1 MRDYKNTK
9 NTKLKKNSIFI
20 AMNFSRYIATRIL
33 NKGQEKNNISSP
45 IVKIGIIGIA
55 LGVAVMIITMAVVT
69 GFQQQIIHKIT
80 TFTAHLQ
87 INDYDPNQSLEPN
100 PIAFDSQML
109 QNLKDNSN
117 VKHIQSFAT
126 KNGILKTK
134 TENEGVI
141 LKGVSDDYD
150 WNYLKPYVSEGTVL
164 SINKTDVS
172 KDIFISQTLAN
183 KLHLKLNQK
192 LLVYFMTKKKLEDT
206 TFNGQNYVGYEP
218 RVKDF
223 YVKGIFNTGF
233 SDFDKN
239 LVFVDLKQIQ
249 KLNYW
254 GSNEVAGYE
263 VYLNDFNLLESSA
276 AEVNDIVGYKYTVAT
291 VKELQSSIF
300 SWLDMID
307 VNAEIIITLMILVA
321 AINMISAL
329 LILILERTN
338 LIGILKALGLAN
350 GDVRKIF
357 FHVSLQLL
365 IKGLFYGNLIGIG
378 FCWLQLQFQFATL
391 NPATYYLEFVPINL
405 SIIHILLI
413 NIGTIITCLIMMFL
427 PTLILNKITPIKAI
441 RFS

>member
-1 MRDYKNTK
+1 
-9 NTKLKKNSIFI
+9 
-20 AMNFSRYIATRIL
+20 MNFSRYIANRIL
-33 NKGQEKNNISSP
+33 NSGQEKNNISSP
-45 IVKIGIIGIA
+45 IVKIGTTGIA
-55 LGVAVMIITMAVVT
+55 LGVTVMIITMAVVT
-69 GFQQQIIHKIT
+69 GFQKQIIEKIT
-80 TFTAHLQ
+80 TFTSHLQ

-100 PIAFDSQML
+100 PITFE
-109 QNLKDNSN
+109 KDLLIKLRKADN
-117 VKHIQSFAT
+117 VKHIQAFAT

-134 TENEGVI
+134 TENEGII
-141 LKGVSDDYD
+141 LKGISDDYD
-150 WNYLKPYVSEGTVL
+150 WSYLKSYTIEGTTL
-164 SINKTDVS
+164 SINNDTIS

-192 LLVYFMTKKKLEDT
+192 LLVYFMTKKKLTDT
-206 TFNGQNYVGYEP
+206 TFNGQNYIEYEP

-254 GSNEVAGYE
+254 NENEVAGYE
-263 VYLNDFNLLESSA
+263 VYLKDFNLLEPSI
-276 AEVNDIVGYKYTVAT
+276 ENLNDIIGYDYTVES
-291 VKELQSSIF
+291 VKQLQSSIF

-307 VNAEIIITLMILVA
+307 VNAVIIITLMVLVA

-338 LIGILKALGLAN
+338 LVGILKALGLAN
-350 GDVRKIF
+350 VNVRKIF
-357 FHVSLQLL
+357 FYVSIQLL
-365 IKGLFYGNLIGIG
+365 MKGLLIGNFIGIG
-378 FCWLQLQFQFATL
+378 FCLLQGQFHFLTL
-391 NPATYYLEFVPINL
+391 NPETYYLDAVPINL

-413 NIGTIITCLIMMFL
+413 NLGTIVTCLIMMFL

>member
-1 MRDYKNTK
+1 MQNTK
-9 NTKLKKNSIFI
+9 NIKLKKFTIFR
-20 AMNFSRYIATRIL
+20 AVNFSRYIATRIL
-33 NKGQEKNNISSP
+33 RKGQEKNNISSP
-45 IVKIGIIGIA
+45 IVKIGITGIA

-69 GFQQQIIHKIT
+69 GFQQQIIYKIT
-80 TFTAHLQ
+80 TFTSHLQ
-87 INDYDPNQSLEPN
+87 INDYDLNQSLEPN
-100 PIAFDSQML
+100 PISLDNQSL
-109 QNLKDNSN
+109 QKITANPN
-117 VKHIQSFAT
+117 VKHIQAFAT

-141 LKGVSDDYD
+141 LKGVNTDYD
-150 WNYLKPYVSEGTVL
+150 WNYLKPYLSEGSTL
-164 SINKTDVS
+164 SLNDTAIS

-183 KLHLKLNQK
+183 KLNLKLGQK
-192 LLVYFMTKKKLEDT
+192 LLIYFMTKKKLDDT
-206 TFNGQNYVGYEP
+206 TFNGQNYVNYEP

-254 GSNEVAGYE
+254 THKEVAGYE
-263 VYLNDFNLLESSA
+263 VYLNDFSRLESSVT
-276 AEVNDIVGYKYTVAT
+276 EINDIVGYDQYIVSS

-300 SWLDMID
+300 SWLDMIN
-307 VNAEIIITLMILVA
+307 VNAEIIITLMVLVA

-338 LIGILKALGLAN
+338 LVGILKALGATN
-350 GDVRKIF
+350 ASVRNIF
-357 FHVSLQLL
+357 FHVSIQLL
-365 IKGLFYGNLIGIG
+365 IKGLLFGNLIGIG
-378 FCWLQLQFQFATL
+378 FCWLQWQFKFATL
-391 NPATYYLEFVPINL
+391 NPATYYLEYVPVNI
-405 SIIHILLI
+405 SIIHIGLI
-413 NIGTIITCLIMMFL
+413 NLGTIITCLLMMFL

>member
-1 MRDYKNTK
+1 
-9 NTKLKKNSIFI
+9 
-20 AMNFSRYIATRIL
+20 MNFSRYIASRIL
-33 NKGQEKNNISSP
+33 NKGQEKNTISSP

-69 GFQQQIIHKIT
+69 GFQKQIIEKIT
-80 TFTAHLQ
+80 TFTSHLQ

-100 PIAFDSQML
+100 PITFETEL
-109 QNLKDNSN
+109 LKKIESTNN

-134 TENEGVI
+134 TENEGIV
-141 LKGVSDDYD
+141 LKGVSTDYD
-150 WNYLKPYVSEGTVL
+150 WSYLKPYVVEGNTL
-164 SINKTDVS
+164 SVNKDSIS
-172 KDIFISQTLAN
+172 KDIFISQTLAS

-206 TFNGQNYVGYEP
+206 TFNGKNYIDYEP

-254 GSNEVAGYE
+254 KDNEVAGYE
-263 VYLNDFNLLESSA
+263 VYLNDFNLLEPSL
-276 AEVNDIVGYKYTVAT
+276 ENLNDVIGYNYTIAS
-291 VKELQSSIF
+291 VKQLQSSIF

-307 VNAEIIITLMILVA
+307 VNAIIIITLMVLVA

-338 LIGILKALGLAN
+338 LVGILKALGLAN
-350 GDVRKIF
+350 ASVRKIF

-365 IKGLFYGNLIGIG
+365 MKGLLFGNLIGIG
-378 FCWLQLQFQFATL
+378 FCVLQSQLKFL
-391 NPATYYLEFVPINL
+391 SLDPRTYYLDAVPINL

-413 NIGTIITCLIMMFL
+413 NVGTIITCLLMMFL

>member
-1 MRDYKNTK
+1 
-9 NTKLKKNSIFI
+9 
-20 AMNFSRYIATRIL
+20 MNFSRYIANRIL
-33 NKGQEKNNISSP
+33 NSGQEKNNISSP
-45 IVKIGIIGIA
+45 IVKIGITGIA

-69 GFQQQIIHKIT
+69 GFQKQIIEKIT
-80 TFTAHLQ
+80 TFTSHLQ

-100 PIAFDSQML
+100 PITFEKDL
-109 QNLKDNSN
+109 LIGLKKADN
-117 VKHIQSFAT
+117 VKHIQAFAT

-134 TENEGVI
+134 TENEGII
-141 LKGVSDDYD
+141 LKGVSVDYD
-150 WNYLKPYVSEGTVL
+150 WSYLKPYTIEGTTL
-164 SINKTDVS
+164 SINNDTIS

-192 LLVYFMTKKKLEDT
+192 LLVYFMTKKKLTDT
-206 TFNGQNYVGYEP
+206 TFNGQNYIEYEP

-254 GSNEVAGYE
+254 NENEVAGYE
-263 VYLNDFNLLESSA
+263 VYLKDFNLLEPSI
-276 AEVNDIVGYKYTVAT
+276 ENLNDIIGYDYTVES
-291 VKELQSSIF
+291 VKQLQSSIF

-307 VNAEIIITLMILVA
+307 VNAVIIITLMVLVA

-338 LIGILKALGLAN
+338 LVGILKALGLAN
-350 GDVRKIF
+350 VNVRKIF
-357 FHVSLQLL
+357 FYVSIQLL
-365 IKGLFYGNLIGIG
+365 IKGLLIGNLIGIG
-378 FCWLQLQFQFATL
+378 FCLLQGQFHFLTL
-391 NPATYYLEFVPINL
+391 NPETYYLDSVPINL

-413 NIGTIITCLIMMFL
+413 NAGTIVTCLLMMFL

>member
-1 MRDYKNTK
+1 
-9 NTKLKKNSIFI
+9 
-20 AMNFSRYIATRIL
+20 MNFSRYIASRIL
-33 NKGQEKNNISSP
+33 NKRKEKSTISSP
-45 IVKIGIIGIA
+45 IVTIGVSGIA

-69 GFQQQIIHKIT
+69 GFQKQIIEKIT
-80 TFTAHLQ
+80 TFTSHLQ

-100 PIAFDSQML
+100 PITFDNEL
-109 QNLKDNSN
+109 LKKIESTDN
-117 VKHIQSFAT
+117 VKHIQAFAT

-134 TENEGVI
+134 TENEGIV
-141 LKGVSDDYD
+141 LKGVSTDYD
-150 WNYLKPYVSEGTVL
+150 WNYLKPYVTEGNVL
-164 SINKTDVS
+164 NINKDSIS
-172 KDIFISQTLAN
+172 KDIFISQTLAD

-192 LLVYFMTKKKLEDT
+192 LLVYFMTKKKLSDT
-206 TFNGQNYVGYEP
+206 TFNGKNYIDYEP
-218 RVKDF
+218 RVRDF

-254 GSNEVAGYE
+254 KENEVAGYE
-263 VYLNDFNLLESSA
+263 VYLNDFKLLEPSL
-276 AEVNDIVGYKYTVAT
+276 ENLNDVIGYNYTIAS
-291 VKELQSSIF
+291 VKQLQSSIF

-307 VNAEIIITLMILVA
+307 VNAVIIITLMVLVA

-338 LIGILKALGLAN
+338 LVGILKALGLDNAS
-350 GDVRKIF
+350 VRKIF

-365 IKGLFYGNLIGIG
+365 IKGLLFGNLIGVG
-378 FCWLQLQFQFATL
+378 FCILQSQFQFLSL
-391 NPATYYLEFVPINL
+391 NPATYYLDAVPINI

-413 NIGTIITCLIMMFL
+413 NLGTIITCLVMMFL

>member
-1 MRDYKNTK
+1 
-9 NTKLKKNSIFI
+9 
-20 AMNFSRYIATRIL
+20 MNFSRYIAKRIL
-33 NKGQEKNNISSP
+33 NQGQQKKTISSP
-45 IVKIGIIGIA
+45 IVKIGITGIA
-55 LGVAVMIITMAVVT
+55 LGVAVMIITLAVVT

-80 TFTAHLQ
+80 TFTSHLQ

-100 PIAFDSQML
+100 PITFDKEL
-109 QNLKDNSN
+109 LKNISSTHN

-134 TENEGVI
+134 TENEGIV
-141 LKGVSDDYD
+141 LKGVSTDYD
-150 WNYLKPYVSEGTVL
+150 WSYLNPFIIDGKVL
-164 SINKTDVS
+164 SLHKDSVS
-172 KDIFISQTLAN
+172 KDIFISQTLAS

-192 LLVYFMTKKKLEDT
+192 LLVYFMTKKKLLDT
-206 TFNGQNYVGYEP
+206 TFNGKNYIDYEP

-223 YVKGIFNTGF
+223 YVKGIYNTGF

-254 GSNEVAGYE
+254 KENEVAGYE
-263 VYLNDFNLLESSA
+263 VYLNDFNLLEPSL
-276 AEVNDIVGYKYTVAT
+276 ETLNDVIGYDYTIAS
-291 VKELQSSIF
+291 VKQLQSSIF
-300 SWLDMID
+300 SWLEMID
-307 VNAEIIITLMILVA
+307 INAVIIITLMVLVA

-350 GDVRKIF
+350 GNVRKIF
-357 FHVSLQLL
+357 FYVSLQLL
-365 IKGLFYGNLIGIG
+365 IKGLFFGNLIGIG
-378 FCWLQLQFQFATL
+378 FCLLQSHFKFATL
-391 NPATYYLEFVPINL
+391 NPETYYLDAVPINL
-405 SIIHILLI
+405 SIIHLLFI
-413 NIGTIITCLIMMFL
+413 NLGTIITCLLMMFL

>member
-1 MRDYKNTK
+1 MI
-9 NTKLKKNSIFI
+9 IFR
-20 AMNFSRYIATRIL
+20 AVNFSRYIATRIL
-33 NKGQEKNNISSP
+33 SKGQEKNNISSP
-45 IVKIGIIGIA
+45 IVKIGITGIA

-69 GFQQQIIHKIT
+69 GFQQQIINKIT

-100 PIAFDSQML
+100 PISLDISSFQKIQA
-109 QNLKDNSN
+109 NPN
-117 VKHIQSFAT
+117 VKHVQAFAT

-134 TENEGVI
+134 TENEGII
-141 LKGVSDDYD
+141 LKGVNTYYD

-164 SINKTDVS
+164 SINDTAIS

-183 KLHLKLNQK
+183 KLHLKLEQK
-192 LLVYFMTKKKLEDT
+192 LLIYFMTKKKLDDT
-206 TFNGQNYVGYEP
+206 TFSGQNYVSYEP

-254 GSNEVAGYE
+254 KDTEVAGYE
-263 VYLNDFNLLESSA
+263 VYLKDFNLLEQSVV
-276 AEVNDIVGYKYTVAT
+276 EVNDVVGYDEYIVSS

-300 SWLDMID
+300 VWLDMID
-307 VNAEIIITLMILVA
+307 VNAEIIITLMVLVA

-338 LIGILKALGLAN
+338 LVGILKALGATN
-350 GDVRKIF
+350 NTVRRIF
-357 FHVSLQLL
+357 FHVSTQLL
-365 IKGLFYGNLIGIG
+365 IKGLLFGNIIGIG
-378 FCWLQLQFQFATL
+378 FCWLQWQFKFATL
-391 NPATYYLEFVPINL
+391 NPATYYLEYVPVNMSL
-405 SIIHILLI
+405 VHILLI
-413 NIGTIITCLIMMFL
+413 NLGTIITCLLMMFL

>member
-1 MRDYKNTK
+1 
-9 NTKLKKNSIFI
+9 
-20 AMNFSRYIATRIL
+20 MNFSRYIAARIL
-33 NKGQEKNNISSP
+33 NQGRQKNNISSP
-45 IVKIGIIGIA
+45 IVKIGITGIA

-69 GFQQQIIHKIT
+69 GFQQQIIQKIT
-80 TFTAHLQ
+80 TFTSHLQ

-100 PIAFDSQML
+100 PITFDQTL
-109 QNLKDNSN
+109 LEQIKATPN

-134 TENEGVI
+134 TENEGIV
-141 LKGVSDDYD
+141 LKGISSDYD
-150 WNYLKPYVSEGTVL
+150 WSYLEPYVTEGTVL
-164 SINKTDVS
+164 SITNDSVS

-183 KLHLKLNQK
+183 KLHIKLNQK
-192 LLVYFMTKKKLEDT
+192 LLVYFMTKKKLADT
-206 TFNGQNYVGYEP
+206 TFNGKNYIDYEP

-254 GSNEVAGYE
+254 KENEVAGYE
-263 VYLNDFNLLESSA
+263 VYLNDFELLEPSL
-276 AEVNDIVGYKYTVAT
+276 ETLNDVVGYNYTIAS
-291 VKELQSSIF
+291 VKQLQSAIF
-300 SWLDMID
+300 SWLEMID
-307 VNAEIIITLMILVA
+307 INAVIIITLMVLVA

-338 LIGILKALGLAN
+338 LVGILKALGLAN
-350 GDVRKIF
+350 GNVRKIF

-365 IKGLFYGNLIGIG
+365 IKGLFFGNLIGIG
-378 FCWLQLQFQFATL
+378 FCLLQSYFKFATL
-391 NPATYYLEFVPINL
+391 NPETYYLDAVPINF
-405 SIIHILLI
+405 SIIHILLV
-413 NIGTIITCLIMMFL
+413 NAGTILTCLLMMFL
-427 PTLILNKITPIKAI
+427 PTLILNKITPMKAI

>member
-1 MRDYKNTK
+1 
-9 NTKLKKNSIFI
+9 
-20 AMNFSRYIATRIL
+20 MNFSRYIANRIL
-33 NKGQEKNNISSP
+33 NSGQEKNNISSP
-45 IVKIGIIGIA
+45 IVKIGITGIA

-69 GFQQQIIHKIT
+69 GFQKQIIEKIT
-80 TFTAHLQ
+80 TFTSHLQ

-100 PIAFDSQML
+100 PITFEN
-109 QNLKDNSN
+109 NLLIGLKKADN
-117 VKHIQSFAT
+117 VKHIQAFAT

-134 TENEGVI
+134 TENEGII
-141 LKGVSDDYD
+141 LKGISDDYD
-150 WNYLKPYVSEGTVL
+150 WSYLKPYTIEGTTL
-164 SINKTDVS
+164 SINKDTIS

-192 LLVYFMTKKKLEDT
+192 LLVYFMTKKKLTDT
-206 TFNGQNYVGYEP
+206 TFNGQNYIEYEP

-254 GSNEVAGYE
+254 NENEVAGYE
-263 VYLNDFNLLESSA
+263 VYLKDFNLLEPSI
-276 AEVNDIVGYKYTVAT
+276 ENLNDIIGYDYTVES
-291 VKELQSSIF
+291 VKQLQSSIF

-307 VNAEIIITLMILVA
+307 VNAVIIITLMVLVA

-338 LIGILKALGLAN
+338 LVGILKALGLAN
-350 GDVRKIF
+350 VNVRKIF
-357 FHVSLQLL
+357 FYVSIQLL
-365 IKGLFYGNLIGIG
+365 MKGLLIGNLIGIG
-378 FCWLQLQFQFATL
+378 FCLLQGQFHFLTL
-391 NPATYYLEFVPINL
+391 NPETYYLDSVPINL

-413 NIGTIITCLIMMFL
+413 NAGTIVTCLIMMFL

>member
-1 MRDYKNTK
+1 
-9 NTKLKKNSIFI
+9 
-20 AMNFSRYIATRIL
+20 MNFSQYIAKRIL
-33 NKGQEKNNISSP
+33 NTGQEKSNISSP
-45 IVKIGIIGIA
+45 IVKIGITGIS

-69 GFQQQIIHKIT
+69 GFQKQIIEKIT
-80 TFTAHLQ
+80 TFTSHLQ

-100 PIAFDSQML
+100 PITFEKEML
-109 QNLKDNSN
+109 IKLRKTNN
-117 VKHIQSFAT
+117 VKHIQAFAT

-134 TENEGVI
+134 TENEGII
-141 LKGVSDDYD
+141 LKGVSSDYD
-150 WNYLKPYVSEGTVL
+150 WSYLKPYTIEGSHL
-164 SINKTDVS
+164 SISNDSVS

-192 LLVYFMTKKKLEDT
+192 LLVYFMTKKKLTDT
-206 TFNGQNYVGYEP
+206 TFNGQNYIDYEP

-233 SDFDKN
+233 NDFDKN

-254 GSNEVAGYE
+254 KDNEVAGYE
-263 VYLNDFNLLESSA
+263 VYLKDFNSLESSV
-276 AEVNDIVGYKYTVAT
+276 ENINDIIGYNYTVES
-291 VKELQSSIF
+291 VRQLQSSIF

-307 VNAEIIITLMILVA
+307 VNAVIIITLMVLVA

-338 LIGILKALGLAN
+338 LVGILKALGLAN
-350 GDVRKIF
+350 TNVRNIF

-365 IKGLFYGNLIGIG
+365 IKGLLIGNIIGIG
-378 FCWLQLQFQFATL
+378 FCLLQNQFHFLTL
-391 NPATYYLEFVPINL
+391 NPETYYLDAVPINI
-405 SIIHILLI
+405 SSIHILLI
-413 NIGTIITCLIMMFL
+413 NLGTITTCLVMMFL